1 MVSSEL
7 FMEYVDRFGAA
18 ELPPLY
24 QMPPEQCTDEFL
36 DKLYRR
42 CLKEGKPASEYITV
56 AEDPDV
62 LY

>member
-1 MVSSEL
+1 MTSQEV
-7 FMEYVDRFGAA
+7 FMAYVKKFGADT
-18 ELPPLY
+18 LPPRMQL
-24 QMPPEQCTDEFL
+24 PPEQQTDEFFDGL
-36 DKLYRR
+36 LER